1 MSLVL
6 DNVSR
11 YYEVDKKRFY
21 ALKDIKIVFPET
33 GLISIVGN
41 SGCGKS
47 TLLNMLSGVD
57 KPSEGH
63 VCFNGYDINKFSKKE
78 RLLYLNNNL
87 GIVFQSYNL
96 LEKETALQN
105 IILPMQIMGKKKK
118 EAVSF
123 GIELLKYVNLSE
135 KLMDKKVNTFSGGEK
150 QRISIA
156 RALANKPK
164 VILADEPTGAL
175 DSKNSI
181 MIMELLKKISK
192 DTLVVLVSHDRELVD
207 KYSDDIIELKD
218 GKIVNQKH
226 FRYKKEI
233 HQKVKFH
240 KPKKNTWSSS
250 LALSNLKN
258 RKGRN
263 IISALSLGFSLIFTF
278 IIVGFSIGSKVSTSL
293 EGKKQFDYGM
303 MNLSYETSSNMNSN
317 GMSLVKKTRPTKEDI
332 VKLQSDHQDIVIDY
346 DYSYFFNPALDF
358 ALNDNNFSNFLFSP
372 VYSYNSRYVDHDLL
386 MKGII
391 PKEDVANQILI
402 NEIAY
407 KKIKNISGFD
417 PLNNEIFLEFKVP
430 IKTIINSKE
439 INDNFI
445 YQTKAKIVG
454 VVEDFSFL
462 ATPKIY
468 HSYLAFKDVLTNLK
482 IDDDISYFDLL
493 KAVSDND
500 PISSYGL
507 FSFLKNIENN
517 QKIENLT
524 TNCKDFVF
532 YSDCFTKEKAFLD
545 LMDAATIGLSLFL
558 VIALLGT
565 ALIIGIISFSAY
577 SDDKKEIAILYVLGA
592 NKNDVLD
599 IYLYEN
605 LFLCLIAIFFS
616 VLLSPIL
623 SVLGNKILENF
634 VGVPNLISPLIFNIS
649 TTGLLPSILIIS
661 LTFIICFLATWIP
674 IKFASGIKLK
684 DELKDD

>member
-63 VCFNGYDINKFSKKE
+63 VYFNGYDINKFSKKE

-218 GKIVNQKH
+218 GKIVSQKH

-233 HQKVKFH
+233 HQKVKLH

-303 MNLSYETSSNMNSN
+303 MNLSYETSSDMNSN

-332 VKLQSDHQDIVIDY
+332 VQLQSDHQDIVIDY
-346 DYSYFFNPALDF
+346 DYSYFFSPALDF

-372 VYSYNSRYVDHDLL
+372 VYSFNSRYVDHDLL
-386 MKGII
+386 IKGLI
-391 PKEDVANQILI
+391 PKEDLSNQILI

-439 INDNFI
+439 INDNFM

-468 HSYLAFKDVLTNLK
+468 HSYLAYKDVLTNLK

-517 QKIENLT
+517 QKIKNLT

-649 TTGLLPSILIIS
+649 TSGLLPSILIIS
-661 LTFIICFLATWIP
+661 LTVIICFLATWIP